1 MNSFLSLGRWL
12 FAIPFAIF
20 GLFHFMN
27 AEAMSQMV
35 PNYMPAKIVFV
46 YLTGLGLI
54 AASISIVTGKL
65 DKLACTLLAIFLL
78 SMVVLMHFSQ
88 TMHGATE
95 FAKTMS
101 MTMLLKDISL
111 AGAAMMYA
119 MYQAQDRSYIG

>member
-1 MNSFLSLGRWL
+1 MNAFLSLGRWL

-27 AEAMSQMV
+27 ADAMSQMV
-35 PNYMPAKIVFV
+35 PNYMPAKLVFV

-54 AASISIVTGKL
+54 AASMSIVSGKF

-78 SMVVLMHFSQ
+78 SMVVLMHFNAAMNG
-88 TMHGATE
+88 TTE
-95 FAKTMS
+95 MAKTWS

-119 MYQAQDRSYIG
+119 QYQATDRSVIG